1 MPTGVSAIAA
11 QIETL
16 KRERE
21 HMYQSN
27 QEKRSELIRRANGLL
42 ESKPF
47 TKENKSQFDSF
58 MTLADALQ
66 DAPEVSITE
75 ENRST
80 KQQASQE
87 FRAMLMHGDKTYRT
101 YSGLDIPSPLVAN
114 EFEAR
119 LVEAQKAA
127 GPLFAGSPALT
138 NLTFATNGPLKLP
151 IVDDT
156 TSTGYLQADQTAS
169 TEAELA
175 TVSSVSLTT
184 KTFSSGI
191 VLASNELLQDV
202 SSRTT
207 LENLLYSSLSKRIS
221 RIQNSTF
228 LPSLITS
235 LAANSSA
242 SVASETAGVVDYND
256 LIVLTGQVNA
266 QYRFSPS
273 AAFLFSSV
281 TQTAIAKFKD
291 SQSRPLFAEVM
302 ASRPTLLGYP
312 VYISDYADTAAVG
325 KNPILFGDFSYV
337 FTRSMPGYD
346 LQVLKEQFA
355 ANGFTGVILR
365 KRTDL
370 QYAVPITADS
380 AIKMLHT

>member
-1 MPTGVSAIAA
+1 MSY
-11 QIETL
+11 
-16 KRERE
+16 K
-21 HMYQSN
+21 
-27 QEKRSELIRRANGLL
+27 EKRASLIAQANSLL
-42 ESKPF
+42 SKPNYS
-47 TKENKSQFDSF
+47 KEDKSKFDSL
-58 MTLADALQ
+58 MSLADAFVGV
-66 DAPEVSITE
+66 DEPNATD

-80 KQQASQE
+80 KHQVSHE
-87 FRAMLMHGDKTYRT
+87 FRKMLLGGDKSYRT

-119 LVEAQKAA
+119 LIEAQKAA

-138 NLTFATNGPLKLP
+138 NLTFATNALLKLP

-156 TSTGYLQADQTAS
+156 TATGYLQVNQTAS

-175 TVSSVSLTT
+175 TVSSVSLGT

-191 VLASNELLQDV
+191 VLASNELIQDV
-202 SSRTT
+202 SSWTT
-207 LENLLYSSLSKRIS
+207 LENLLYSSLSNRIS

-235 LAANSSA
+235 LAANNSA

-266 QYRFSPS
+266 QYRFNDS

-291 SQSRPLFAEVM
+291 SQGRPFFPDVM

-355 ANGFTGVILR
+355 VNGYTGVILR

-370 QYAVPITADS
+370 QYAIPSTSDS

>member
-1 MPTGVSAIAA
+1 M
-11 QIETL
+11 
-16 KRERE
+16 
-21 HMYQSN
+21 QSN
-27 QEKRSELIRRANGLL
+27 SEKRSELIRRANGLL
-42 ESKPF
+42 ENKPF
-47 TKENKSQFDSF
+47 TKENKAQFDSF

-66 DAPEVSITE
+66 DAPEVITTD
-75 ENRST
+75 ENRSSAKT
-80 KQQASQE
+80 QVSHE
-87 FRAMLMHGDKTYRT
+87 FRKMLLGSDKTYRT
-101 YSGLDIPSPLVAN
+101 YSGLDIPSPLVAG

-175 TVSSVSLTT
+175 TVSAVSFGT
-184 KTFSSGI
+184 KTMSSGI
-191 VLASNELLQDV
+191 CLLSNELLQDI
-202 SSRTT
+202 SSWTT
-207 LENLLYSSLSKRIS
+207 VENLLYSSLSKRIS

-228 LPSLITS
+228 LASLITS
-235 LAANSSA
+235 LGANSSA
-242 SVASETAGVVDYND
+242 SVASEASGVVDYND
-256 LIVLTGQVNA
+256 IIVLTAAVNA
-266 QYRFSPS
+266 QYRYSPS

-291 SQSRPLFAEVM
+291 SSLRPLFPDVM
-302 ASRPTLLGYP
+302 SSRPTLLGYP
-312 VYISDYADTAAVG
+312 VYISDYADTAAAG

-355 ANGFTGVILR
+355 VNGYTGVILR

-370 QYAVPITADS
+370 QYAVPTTADS